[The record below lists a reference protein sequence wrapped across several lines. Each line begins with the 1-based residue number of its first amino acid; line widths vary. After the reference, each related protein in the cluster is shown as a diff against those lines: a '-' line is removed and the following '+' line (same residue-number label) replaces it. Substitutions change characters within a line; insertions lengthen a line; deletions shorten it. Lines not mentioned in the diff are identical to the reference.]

1 MRKKNNRGFGLIFFT
16 FFLIAFLGMISLV
29 VDVAHMYVSKQ
40 ELQNVADNAS
50 LAAVAAFLQQDEPS
64 LSGIQTAVERVI
76 DNTVLRN
83 VIDDIDI
90 TVGKFDVNEDE
101 RFVPLAIDDPLA
113 NAARVTVA
121 SNRIGLYFARIFG
134 MDTARASA
142 FATSSAVSRNI
153 LLAIDYSG
161 STDNS
166 TYTEGVEYFRTQA
179 WQNLRL
185 PEPMTSIIDA
195 ASAFVDIGE
204 GYLTVNDSVGLIG
217 MTGYLYNDGIWKTTA
232 QKEVRVMA
240 GSLGMQTGFGVPP
253 EMLRAGGVRRCLRNA
268 REYYSWYIDHR
279 GIYSGA
285 AGRTATLPAD
295 WWNRASYGLDLNNN
309 NDIDRDDFQRLQNNG
324 YALFTNANFDYLD
337 VSEPR
342 EILTH
347 NELVNIFAPRIL
359 LNWQDGAA
367 SATAGE
373 PAIFPACTDWN
384 TRYRYS
390 DNGPR
395 AAYDTNLNEVINTK
409 TNIGGA
415 IQLAKDHVFG
425 NIPDEQSANAAR
437 IMIIISDWQSN
448 VDATGNMG
456 ATLTSCYNYVRNQA
470 VACDDLGIVIHGI
483 GIGQFRS
490 GVPLENHAS
499 RCLNAATNETGGLQ
513 WRISPNNVGN
523 LREQLR
529 DIFDQISKIVPY
541 VIVE

>member
-64 LSGIQTAVERVI
+64 ISGIQTAVERVI

-83 VIDDIDI
+83 VIDDIEI
-90 TVGKFDVNEDE
+90 RVGKFDVSEDE
-101 RFVPLAIDDPLA
+101 RFVPLEIDDPVA
-113 NAARVTVA
+113 NAVRVTVA

-134 MDTARASA
+134 IDTARASA
-142 FATSSAVSRNI
+142 FATASAVSRNI

-161 STDNS
+161 STDDS

-217 MTGYLYNDGIWKTTA
+217 MTGYLYNDGIWKTAATRD
-232 QKEVRVMA
+232 VRVMA
-240 GSLGMQTGFGVPP
+240 GSQGMQTGFGVPP
-253 EMLRAGGVRRCLRNA
+253 EMLKAGGVRRCLRNA

-279 GIYSGA
+279 GICSGA
-285 AGRTATLPAD
+285 AGTNATLPAD
-295 WWNRASYGLDLNNN
+295 WWTHATYGLDLNNN
-309 NDIDRDDFQRLQNNG
+309 NDIDRDDFTRLRDSG
-324 YALFTNANFDYLD
+324 YALFTNTNFDYLD
-337 VSEPR
+337 VNEPR
-342 EILTH
+342 DLLTY
-347 NELVNIFAPRIL
+347 NEYVNIFAPRL
-359 LNWQDGAA
+359 LVNWADGAP
-367 SATAGE
+367 SRTSGE
-373 PAIFPACTDWN
+373 PVIFPACTDWN
-384 TRYRYS
+384 SRYRYS
-390 DNGPR
+390 DNGPL
-395 AAYDTNLNEVINTK
+395 AAYTATSTEVINTK

-415 IQLAKDHVFG
+415 IQLAKDHVFA

-437 IMIIISDWQSN
+437 IMIVISDWQSN
-448 VDATGNMG
+448 VDARGNLG
-456 ATLTSCYNYVRNQA
+456 ATLDSCYSYVQQQA
-470 VACDDLGIVIHGI
+470 AQCDDRGIVIHGI
-483 GIGQFRS
+483 GIGRFRS
-490 GVPLENHAS
+490 SVPLENHAS
-499 RCLNAATNETGGLQ
+499 RCLNAATNATGGLQ

-529 DIFDQISKIVPY
+529 DVFDQISKIVPY